1 MNMLN
6 PKFPVQSFEQ
16 LGRLLRI
23 LDVYPSFANLPNDV
37 IDQIITSDKW
47 SIDFTKLPERLL
59 NFANAKTIKGEKKEI
74 RTGVLY
80 LAPASLSGRN
90 VCPMA
95 KLASCIDGCLN
106 TAGRGQMQ
114 SVQIY
119 RIRKTLFWF
128 DHPETFK
135 TLLASEARKLI
146 AYCAKRD
153 LTPAIRPN
161 GTSDIRW
168 ENHIWSLMVDTSKQG
183 VKWYDYTKIANRIIP
198 DSSIYDLTFSY
209 SGANPRYLKQVET
222 ARQLGYRIAV
232 VFRTR
237 ESIPAEFMGMP
248 CIDGDDTDL
257 RFLEPSGVIVALYAK
272 GSAKTD
278 TSGFVVDV
286 Q

>member
-1 MNMLN
+1 MNMQS
-6 PKFPVQSFEQ
+6 PEFIRSFEA
-16 LGRLLRI
+16 LARLKRI
-23 LDVYPSFANLPNDV
+23 LDVYPSFANLPDTIKN
-37 IDQIITSDKW
+37 QIVSSDKW
-47 SIDFTKLPERLL
+47 SADFTKLPERLM
-59 NFANAKTIKGEKKEI
+59 NYANAKTIKGEKLEV
-74 RTGVLY
+74 RTGVIY

-128 DHPETFK
+128 DHPDAFK
-135 TLLASEARKLI
+135 ALLAKEANKLI
-146 AYCAKRD
+146 AYCEKRN

-168 ENHIWSLMVDTSKQG
+168 ENHIWSLMVETSKRG

-198 DSSIYDLTFSY
+198 DTSVYDLTFSY
-209 SGANPRYLKQVET
+209 SGANPRYLQQVET
-222 ARQLGYRIAV
+222 AVQLGYRIAV

-237 ESIPAEFMGMP
+237 ESIPAEFLGMP
-248 CIDGDDTDL
+248 CVDGDDTDL
-257 RFLEPSGVIVALYAK
+257 RFLDPQGVVVALYAK
-272 GSAKTD
+272 GGAKTD
-278 TSGFVVDV
+278 RSGFVVDV

>member
-1 MNMLN
+1 MNMQS
-6 PKFPVQSFEQ
+6 PEFIRSFEA
-16 LGRLLRI
+16 LARLKRI
-23 LDVYPSFANLPNDV
+23 LDVYPSFANLPDTIKN
-37 IDQIITSDKW
+37 QIVSSDKW
-47 SIDFTKLPERLL
+47 SADFTKLPERLM
-59 NFANAKTIKGEKKEI
+59 NYANAKTIKGEKLEV
-74 RTGVLY
+74 RTGVIY

-128 DHPETFK
+128 DHPDAFK
-135 TLLASEARKLI
+135 ALLAKEANKLI
-146 AYCAKRD
+146 AYCEKRN

-168 ENHIWSLMVDTSKQG
+168 ENHIWSLMVETSKRG

-198 DSSIYDLTFSY
+198 DTSVYDLTFSY
-209 SGANPRYLKQVET
+209 SGANPRYLQQVET
-222 ARQLGYRIAV
+222 AVQLGYRIAV

-237 ESIPAEFMGMP
+237 ESIPAEFFGMP
-248 CIDGDDTDL
+248 CVDGDDTDL
-257 RFLEPSGVIVALYAK
+257 RFLDPQGVVVALYAK
-272 GSAKTD
+272 GGAKTD
-278 TSGFVVDV
+278 RSGFVVDV

>member
-1 MNMLN
+1 MNAIN
-6 PKFPVQSFEQ
+6 NDFIKSFEA
-16 LGRLLRI
+16 LARLKRI
-23 LDVYPSFANLPNDV
+23 LDVYPSFVNLPDDV
-37 IDQIITSDKW
+37 KNQIVASDKW
-47 SIDFTKLPERLL
+47 SVDFTKLPERLM
-59 NFANAKTIKGEKKEI
+59 NYANAKTIKGEKKEI
-74 RTGVLY
+74 RTGVIY
-80 LAPASLSGRN
+80 LAPHKLSGRN
-90 VCPMA
+90 VCAMA
-95 KLASCIDGCLN
+95 DLAKCAEPCLN

-135 TLLASEARKLI
+135 ALLSKEADKLI
-146 AYCAKRD
+146 AYCAKRN

-168 ENHIWSLMVDTSKQG
+168 ENHIWSLMVATSKRG

-198 DSSIYDLTFSY
+198 DTGVYDLTFSY

-222 ARQLGYRIAV
+222 AVQLGYRIAV

-237 ESIPAEFMGMP
+237 ESIPAEFLGMP
-248 CIDGDDTDL
+248 CVDGDDTDL
-257 RFLEPSGVIVALYAK
+257 RFLEPSGVVVALYAK

-278 TSGFVVDV
+278 RSGFVVDV

>member
-1 MNMLN
+1 MNDLSLEFT
-6 PKFPVQSFEQ
+6 KSFEA
-16 LGRLLRI
+16 LARLSRI
-23 LDVYPSFANLPNDV
+23 IRVYPSFVNLPDDV
-37 IDQIITSDKW
+37 KNQIVASDKW
-47 SIDFTKLPERLL
+47 SQDFTKLPERLL

-128 DHPETFK
+128 DHADAFK
-135 TLLASEARKLI
+135 ALLASEARKLI
-146 AYCAKRD
+146 TYCAKRD

-168 ENHIWSLMVDTSKQG
+168 ENHIWSLMVATSKQG

-198 DSSIYDLTFSY
+198 DTSVYDLTFSY

-237 ESIPAEFMGMP
+237 ESIPAEFLGMP

-278 TSGFVVDV
+278 RSGFVVDV

>member
-1 MNMLN
+1 MNMYN
-6 PKFPVQSFEQ
+6 PDFIRSFEA
-16 LGRLLRI
+16 LARLKRI
-23 LDVYPSFANLPNDV
+23 LDVYPSFANLPEN
-37 IDQIITSDKW
+37 IKTQIISSDKW
-47 SIDFTKLPERLL
+47 SVDFTKLPERLL
-59 NFANAKTIKGEKKEI
+59 NFANAKTIKGEKKEV

-80 LAPASLSGRN
+80 LAPANLSGRN

-128 DHPETFK
+128 DHADAFK
-135 TLLASEARKLI
+135 ALLSKEANKLI

-161 GTSDIRW
+161 GTSDIRF
-168 ENHIWSLMVDTSKQG
+168 ENHIWSLMVETSKRG

-198 DSSIYDLTFSY
+198 DPNIYDLTFSY
-209 SGANPRYLKQVET
+209 SGANPRYLEQVKT
-222 ARQLGYRIAV
+222 AVNLGYRIAV
-232 VFRTR
+232 VFRNR
-237 ESIPAEFMGMP
+237 ETIPAQFMGMQ
-248 CIDGDDTDL
+248 CVDGDDTDL
-257 RFLEPSGVIVALYAK
+257 RFLDPQGVVVALYAK
-272 GSAKTD
+272 GEAKTD